1 MKKSAIKK
9 QRPAA
14 DESTTG
20 EILVLADGRIFA
32 HNISPDL
39 AVVLAALDPA
49 DEAMR
54 RRANQKDTLKH
65 EIPRRS

>member
-1 MKKSAIKK
+1 MKKPTKKK
-9 QRPAA
+9 QRPTRV
-14 DESTTG
+14 ENTTS

-54 RRANQKDTLKH
+54 RRASQKKTLKH
-65 EIPRRS
+65 EIPR